1 MTGSA
6 LYVGSVMH
14 ERRGAVSNRFS
25 YGVCSYLID
34 LDELA
39 ELDGRVAGF
48 GYNRPGLATFR
59 DRDHIGDPTRPV
71 RENID
76 GWLAERGIA
85 LDGGRILLLTNLRVF
100 GYLFNP
106 VSFFYCYAA
115 SGELRTMIAEVSNTF
130 GERHAY
136 LLDDHNRISP
146 SRLAFRHPKALH
158 VSPFFGMEQD
168 YEFAFSE
175 PGERLA
181 TRVDVYE
188 KGSRVLRAVQT
199 GRRQTLTSRTL
210 IWSLIRY
217 PVMPLR
223 VSALIHWQAA
233 ILWRKRVAFH
243 RKPPFDPAQ
252 GSFLMTTTVSP
263 EVPMGTPSGEPR
275 RSRELRPLPKPRRT
289 PAWKMVERAMLWAL
303 SEPTGGQLRV
313 EMPGGSVHHFGTTG
327 PEARIT
333 IASRDLYH
341 RVLQRG
347 RIGIGEAYQA
357 GDWRSDDLPT
367 AIEILARTA
376 ETVRKRQ
383 PIAPLAKIYARR
395 PHLPAMNGQLRAR
408 QHIQYHYDLGN
419 DLYSLFLDE
428 ETWAYSCAIFDDV
441 DETLA
446 DAQRNKFRRMCEKL
460 SLGPGDH
467 LLEIGCGWGGFAEF
481 AAREYGAR
489 VTCVT
494 LSDAQYEAARERMRA
509 AGLDD
514 RVTILLQDYRTLQGT
529 FTKIAS
535 IEMFEAIGDREF
547 GRFFATCDRL
557 LAPNGWAAVQTIAVP
572 DQRYERYRRGHDWI
586 REYIFPGA
594 VIPSLTAIAKAMTCA
609 SELFVHHVEDI
620 GIHYAETLRRWRLRF
635 LENRDRVMD
644 LGFDDRFV
652 RTWEFYLAFCEA
664 AFRSRA
670 LHDYQLVITRPFND
684 ALPARTP

>member
-1 MTGSA
+1 
-6 LYVGSVMH
+6 MH
-14 ERRGAVSNRFS
+14 ERRGAAQNHFR
-25 YGVCSYLID
+25 YGVCSFLID
-34 LDELA
+34 LDELPS
-39 ELDGRVAGF
+39 LDRAVFGF
-48 GYNRPGLATFR
+48 GYNRHAVVTFR
-59 DRDHIGDPTRPV
+59 DGDHIGDPKRPA
-71 RENID
+71 RENVEN
-76 GWLAERGIA
+76 WLSERGVELA
-85 LDGGRILLLTNLRVF
+85 GGRVLLLTNLRVL

-106 VSFFYCYAA
+106 VSFFYCYGAT
-115 SGELRTMIAEVSNTF
+115 GELRAMIAEVSNTF
-130 GERHAY
+130 GERRAY
-136 LLDDHNRISP
+136 LLDARNRVSE
-146 SRLAFRHPKALH
+146 SRLAFRHPKELH
-158 VSPFFGMEQD
+158 VSPFFGMAQD

-181 TRVDVYE
+181 TRVDVFE
-188 KGSRVLRAVQT
+188 EGRRVLRAVQT
-199 GRRQTLTSRTL
+199 GTRRTLCSRTL

-223 VSALIHWQAA
+223 VSGLIHWQAA

-252 GSFLMTTTVSP
+252 GSFSMTTTASRDAAT
-263 EVPMGTPSGEPR
+263 GTPSGEPT
-275 RSRELRPLPKPRRT
+275 RSRELRSLPRPRRT

-303 SEPTGGQLRV
+303 AEPNGGQLRI
-313 EMPGGSVHHFGTTG
+313 EMPGGSVHHLGTSG
-327 PEARIT
+327 PEARVT
-333 IASRDLYH
+333 IASRDMYH
-341 RVLQRG
+341 RILQRG
-347 RIGIGEAYQA
+347 RIGIGEGYQA
-357 GDWRSDDLPT
+357 GDWRTDDLPT

-376 ETVRKRQ
+376 ETVRKRA
-383 PIAPLAKIYARR
+383 PIAQLATLYAKR

-419 DLYSLFLDE
+419 DLYALFLDE

-441 DETLA
+441 HESLA
-446 DAQRNKFRRMCEKL
+446 DAQRNKFRRICEKL
-460 SLGPGDH
+460 ALSPGDH

-494 LSDAQYEAARERMRA
+494 LSDEQHRAAQERMER
-509 AGLDD
+509 AGLSD
-514 RVTILLQDYRTLQGT
+514 RVTILLQDYRSLQGT

-557 LAPNGWAAVQTIAVP
+557 LAPNGWACVQTIAVP

-594 VIPSLTAIAKAMTCA
+594 VIPSLTAIAKAMTEA
-609 SELFVHHVEDI
+609 SELLVHHVEDI
-620 GIHYAETLRRWRLRF
+620 GFHYAETLKRWRLRF
-635 LENRDRVMD
+635 LENRDRVRD

-670 LHDYQLVITRPFND
+670 LHDYQLVITRPYND
-684 ALPARTP
+684 ALPARTR